1 MGVKPLI
8 GEYEKIMLKD
18 PAEIPEMRPGDT
30 VRVHINFYEEKKGGV
45 AGTKKIH
52 RIAAKGKMDRGEV
65 KVERVQVF
73 QGTVLSITGS
83 GSRAKFTVRKIS
95 SGVGVEKTWFLHSR
109 KISKI
114 EVIRR
119 AKSRRAK
126 VLYLRDRVGKA
137 TRLKE
142 LRKQ

>member
-8 GEYEKIMLKD
+8 GEYEKIMLKE
-18 PAEIPEMRPGDT
+18 PAELPDLKPGDT
-30 VRVHINFYEEKKGGV
+30 VRVHINFYEEKKGEAV
-45 AGTKKIH
+45 GTKKIH
-52 RIAAKGKMDRGEV
+52 RIAAKGKIDRGEV

-73 QGTVLSITGS
+73 QGTVLSVTGD

-114 EVIRR
+114 EVVRR
-119 AKSRRAK
+119 AKTRRAK
-126 VLYLRDRVGKA
+126 LNYLRDRVGKA